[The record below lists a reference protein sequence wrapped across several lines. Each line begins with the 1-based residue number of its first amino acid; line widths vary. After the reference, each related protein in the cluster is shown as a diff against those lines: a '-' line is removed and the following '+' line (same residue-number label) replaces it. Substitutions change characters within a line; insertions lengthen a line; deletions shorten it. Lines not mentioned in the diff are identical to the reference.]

1 MELKRILARDA
12 RTANEKAV
20 AQYGPDVLIISSS
33 QVNDLTEL
41 IVAVDIP
48 PLSLEEAE
56 PYLKKEFVTEPEQQ
70 PKGKFDVLLG
80 QTIEHNKRLAR
91 ERSASKTAKPIV
103 ELAPLDEAAKSKTKV
118 AAKTSAAQVRQATG
132 KHSHS
137 AAHPSAHS
145 SAHPSEHTTVRDT
158 QAHAAEEHD
167 TLRGREIVAL
177 VREELASLRREFK
190 LSQQMSAWQG
200 NMPLPP
206 AVVPLRDALNEA
218 PIPVALRALLVD
230 SIKDHDQLADA
241 MGALKRQLSHAV
253 EQQQAAI
260 AFEGV
265 HVLAGPSGAGKS
277 MMVARVA
284 QAAAVARGCEKV
296 MVISFQDQR
305 AGAWNQMQLL
315 SAQSGVD
322 CYRATNAQ
330 TLKLLLEEHA
340 GRQLIVIDT
349 PGVQMNERLA
359 ELRQLNLPMQC
370 HAVIPADASAATIR
384 RVFEHA
390 DNVWSSLM
398 ISKLDEST
406 QPWALLQFLTDTS
419 VAVSVA
425 SKGDRTADLVPEVNL
440 SDVVQCA
447 LDHLPLPKPE
457 AKADIPT
464 LTERASSLNDLAA
477 AKLAQIAA
485 AHNTSTTGATHE

>member
-12 RTANEKAV
+12 RTANEKAM

-56 PYLKKEFVTEPEQQ
+56 PYLKKEFVEEPAQQ

-80 QTIEHNKRLAR
+80 QTIEQNKRMAL
-91 ERSASKTAKPIV
+91 ERTATKAAKPIV
-103 ELAPLDEAAKSKTKV
+103 EVAPVEVSKSKSKAASKV
-118 AAKTSAAQVRQATG
+118 ASTQVRQEIANKTANT
-132 KHSHS
+132 KYD
-137 AAHPSAHS
+137 
-145 SAHPSEHTTVRDT
+145 SEV
-158 QAHAAEEHD
+158 QAAEEHD

-230 SIKDHDQLADA
+230 SIKDHDNMAEA
-241 MGALKRQLSHAV
+241 MGALSRQLSHAV
-253 EQQQAAI
+253 EQEQLAAPLS
-260 AFEGV
+260 GV

-277 MMVARVA
+277 MMVARLA
-284 QAAAVARGCEKV
+284 QAAAIAHGCEKV

-305 AGAWNQMQLL
+305 AGAWNQTQLL

-322 CYRATNAQ
+322 CFRATNAQ
-330 TLKLLLEEHA
+330 TLKLLLEEHE
-340 GRQLIVIDT
+340 GRQLILIDT
-349 PGVQMNERLA
+349 PGVQMDERLMDI
-359 ELRQLNLPMQC
+359 RQLNVQAHC
-370 HAVIPADASAATIR
+370 HAVIPVDASAATIR
-384 RVFEHA
+384 RVFENA
-390 DNVWSSLM
+390 DNVWHSLM
-398 ISKLDEST
+398 LSKLDEST
-406 QPWALLQFLTDTS
+406 QPWALLQFLTDKTVS
-419 VAVSVA
+419 VSVA
-425 SKGDRTADLVPEVNL
+425 SKGDRASDLVQEVSL
-440 SDVVQCA
+440 SDLVQTA
-447 LDHLPLPKPE
+447 LDHLPLPSAETKP
-457 AKADIPT
+457 DIPT
-464 LTERASSLNDLAA
+464 LTERATSLNELAA

-485 AHNTSTTGATHE
+485 VHKTSTTGATHE

>member
-12 RTANEKAV
+12 RTANEKAM

-56 PYLKKEFVTEPEQQ
+56 PYLKKEFVEEPAQQ

-80 QTIEHNKRLAR
+80 QTIEQNKRMAL
-91 ERSASKTAKPIV
+91 ERTATKAAKPIV
-103 ELAPLDEAAKSKTKV
+103 EVAPVAEPIKIKAAGKTTANKKV
-118 AAKTSAAQVRQATG
+118 IPKEELQ
-132 KHSHS
+132 
-137 AAHPSAHS
+137 
-145 SAHPSEHTTVRDT
+145 
-158 QAHAAEEHD
+158 AAEEHD

-218 PIPVALRALLVD
+218 PIPVTLRALLVD
-230 SIKDHDQLADA
+230 SIKDHDNMADA
-241 MGALKRQLSHAV
+241 MGALSRQLSHAV
-253 EQQQAAI
+253 EQEQVAAPLS
-260 AFEGV
+260 GV

-277 MMVARVA
+277 MMVARLA
-284 QAAAVARGCEKV
+284 QAAAIAHGCEKV

-305 AGAWNQMQLL
+305 AGAWNQTQLL

-330 TLKLLLEEHA
+330 TVKLLLEEHE
-340 GRQLIVIDT
+340 GRQLILIDT
-349 PGVQMNERLA
+349 PGVQMDERLMDI
-359 ELRQLNLPMQC
+359 RQMNVNAHC
-370 HAVIPADASAATIR
+370 HAVIPVDASAATIR
-384 RVFEHA
+384 RVFENT
-390 DNVWSSLM
+390 DNVWHSLM
-398 ISKLDEST
+398 LSKLDEST
-406 QPWALLQFLTDTS
+406 QPWALLQFLTDKTVS
-419 VAVSVA
+419 VSVA
-425 SKGDRTADLVPEVNL
+425 SKGDRASDLVQEVSL
-440 SDVVQCA
+440 SDLVQTA
-447 LDHLPLPKPE
+447 LDHLPLPTPETKP
-457 AKADIPT
+457 DIPT
-464 LTERASSLNDLAA
+464 LTERASSLNELAA

-485 AHNTSTTGATHE
+485 VHKTSTTGATHE

>member
-56 PYLKKEFVTEPEQQ
+56 PYLKQEFVEPTDKQ

-80 QTIEHNKRLAR
+80 QTIEHNKRMAR
-91 ERSASKTAKPIV
+91 ERQATKTASPIV
-103 ELAPLDEAAKSKTKV
+103 EMAPVAEPVKIKSTSKKAAAPAHAKPEAEVK
-118 AAKTSAAQVRQATG
+118 
-132 KHSHS
+132 
-137 AAHPSAHS
+137 
-145 SAHPSEHTTVRDT
+145 
-158 QAHAAEEHD
+158 AAEEHD

-206 AVVPLRDALNEA
+206 AVVPLRDALNDA

-230 SIKDHDQLADA
+230 SIKDHDNMADA
-241 MGALKRQLSHAV
+241 MGALLRQLSHSV
-253 EQQQAAI
+253 EQEPVSAPLS
-260 AFEGV
+260 GV
-265 HVLAGPSGAGKS
+265 HVLAGSSGAGKS
-277 MMVARVA
+277 MMVARLA
-284 QAAAVARGCEKV
+284 QAAAIAHGCEKV

-305 AGAWNQMQLL
+305 AGAWNQTQLL

-322 CYRATNAQ
+322 CFRATNAQ
-330 TLKLLLEEHA
+330 TLKLLLEEHE
-340 GRQLIVIDT
+340 GRQLILIDT

-359 ELRQLNLPMQC
+359 DIRQINIPLQC

-384 RVFEHA
+384 RVFENT
-390 DNVWSSLM
+390 DNVWASLM

-419 VAVSVA
+419 MAVSVA
-425 SKGDRTADLVPEVNL
+425 SKGDRTSDLVQDVNL
-440 SDVVQCA
+440 SDLVQCA
-447 LDHLPLPKPE
+447 LDNLPLPTPE
-457 AKADIPT
+457 VKADIPT
-464 LTERASSLNDLAA
+464 LTERASNLNDLAA

-485 AHNTSTTGATHE
+485 VHKTSTTGVTHE

>member
-41 IVAVDIP
+41 IVAIDIP

-56 PYLKKEFVTEPEQQ
+56 PYLKKEFVQEPEQQ
-70 PKGKFDVLLG
+70 AKGKFDVLLG
-80 QTIEHNKRLAR
+80 QTIEQNKRMALGRTATK
-91 ERSASKTAKPIV
+91 AAKPIV
-103 ELAPLDEAAKSKTKV
+103 EVAPVAEPIKIKA
-118 AAKTSAAQVRQATG
+118 AAKTA
-132 KHSHS
+132 KIK
-137 AAHPSAHS
+137 S
-145 SAHPSEHTTVRDT
+145 SAQPDVDM
-158 QAHAAEEHD
+158 QAAEEHD

-206 AVVPLRDALNEA
+206 AVVPLRDALNDA

-230 SIKDHDQLADA
+230 NIKDHDNMADA
-241 MGALKRQLSHAV
+241 MGALLRQLSHAV
-253 EQQQAAI
+253 EQEQVSAPLS
-260 AFEGV
+260 GV

-277 MMVARVA
+277 MMVARLA
-284 QAAAVARGCEKV
+284 QAAAIAHGCEKV

-305 AGAWNQMQLL
+305 AGAWNQTQLL

-322 CYRATNAQ
+322 CFRATSAQ
-330 TLKLLLEEHA
+330 TLKLLLEEHES
-340 GRQLIVIDT
+340 RQLILIDT
-349 PGVQMNERLA
+349 PGVQMNERLMDI
-359 ELRQLNLPMQC
+359 RQLNVQAHC

-384 RVFEHA
+384 RVFENN
-390 DNVWSSLM
+390 DNVWHSLM
-398 ISKLDEST
+398 LSKLDEST
-406 QPWALLQFLTDTS
+406 QPWALLQFLTDKTVS
-419 VAVSVA
+419 VSVA
-425 SKGDRTADLVPEVNL
+425 SKGDRSSDLLQEVNL
-440 SDVVQCA
+440 SDLVQTA
-447 LDHLPLPKPE
+447 LDHLPLPIPE
-457 AKADIPT
+457 SKTDIPT
-464 LTERASSLNDLAA
+464 LTERASTLNDLAA

-485 AHNTSTTGATHE
+485 VHKTSTTGATHE

>member
-12 RTANEKAV
+12 RTANEKAM

-41 IVAVDIP
+41 IVAIDIP

-56 PYLKKEFVTEPEQQ
+56 PYLKKEFVEEPAQQ

-80 QTIEHNKRLAR
+80 QTIEQNKRMAL
-91 ERSASKTAKPIV
+91 ERTATKAAKPIV
-103 ELAPLDEAAKSKTKV
+103 EVAPVAEPIKIKAAGKTVANKKV
-118 AAKTSAAQVRQATG
+118 NPKEQELQ
-132 KHSHS
+132 
-137 AAHPSAHS
+137 
-145 SAHPSEHTTVRDT
+145 
-158 QAHAAEEHD
+158 AAEEHD

-230 SIKDHDQLADA
+230 SIKDHDNMAEA
-241 MGALKRQLSHAV
+241 MGALSRQLSHAV
-253 EQQQAAI
+253 EQEQLAAPLS
-260 AFEGV
+260 GV

-277 MMVARVA
+277 MMVARLA
-284 QAAAVARGCEKV
+284 QAAAMAHGCEKV

-305 AGAWNQMQLL
+305 AGAWNQTQLL

-322 CYRATNAQ
+322 CFRATSAQ
-330 TLKLLLEEHA
+330 TLKLLLEEHE
-340 GRQLIVIDT
+340 GRQLILIDT
-349 PGVQMNERLA
+349 PGVQMDERLMDI
-359 ELRQLNLPMQC
+359 RQLNVQAHC
-370 HAVIPADASAATIR
+370 HAVIPVDASAATIR
-384 RVFEHA
+384 RVFENA
-390 DNVWSSLM
+390 DNVWHSLM
-398 ISKLDEST
+398 LSKLDEST
-406 QPWALLQFLTDTS
+406 QPWALLQFLTDKTVS
-419 VAVSVA
+419 VSVA
-425 SKGDRTADLVPEVNL
+425 SKGDRASDLVQEVSL
-440 SDVVQCA
+440 SDLVQTA
-447 LDHLPLPKPE
+447 LDHLPLPSAETKP
-457 AKADIPT
+457 DIPT
-464 LTERASSLNDLAA
+464 LTERATSLNELAA

-485 AHNTSTTGATHE
+485 VHKTSTTGATHE

>member
-12 RTANEKAV
+12 RTANEKAM

-56 PYLKKEFVTEPEQQ
+56 PYLKQEFVEEPAQQ

-80 QTIEHNKRLAR
+80 QTIEQNKRMAL
-91 ERSASKTAKPIV
+91 ERTATKAAKPIV
-103 ELAPLDEAAKSKTKV
+103 EVAPVAEPIKIKAAGKT
-118 AAKTSAAQVRQATG
+118 AANKKANPKEQELQ
-132 KHSHS
+132 
-137 AAHPSAHS
+137 
-145 SAHPSEHTTVRDT
+145 
-158 QAHAAEEHD
+158 AAEEHD

-230 SIKDHDQLADA
+230 SIKDHDNMADA
-241 MGALKRQLSHAV
+241 MGALSRQLSHAV
-253 EQQQAAI
+253 EQEQLAAP
-260 AFEGV
+260 FSGV

-277 MMVARVA
+277 MMVARLA
-284 QAAAVARGCEKV
+284 QAAAIAHGCEKV

-305 AGAWNQMQLL
+305 AGAWNQTQLL

-322 CYRATNAQ
+322 CFRATSAQ
-330 TLKLLLEEHA
+330 TLKLLLEEHE
-340 GRQLIVIDT
+340 GRQLILIDT
-349 PGVQMNERLA
+349 PGVQMNERLMDI
-359 ELRQLNLPMQC
+359 RQLNVQVHC
-370 HAVIPADASAATIR
+370 HAVIPVDASAATIR
-384 RVFEHA
+384 RVFENA
-390 DNVWSSLM
+390 DNVWHSLM
-398 ISKLDEST
+398 LSKLDEST
-406 QPWALLQFLTDTS
+406 QPWALLQFLTDKTVS
-419 VAVSVA
+419 VSVA
-425 SKGDRTADLVPEVNL
+425 SKGDRASDLVQEVSL
-440 SDVVQCA
+440 SDLVQTA
-447 LDHLPLPKPE
+447 LDHLPLPSAETKP
-457 AKADIPT
+457 DIPT
-464 LTERASSLNDLAA
+464 LTERATSLNELAA

-485 AHNTSTTGATHE
+485 VHKTSTTGATHE

>member
-1 MELKRILARDA
+1 M
-12 RTANEKAV
+12 

-56 PYLKKEFVTEPEQQ
+56 PYLKKEFVEEPAQQ

-80 QTIEHNKRLAR
+80 QTIEQNKRMAL
-91 ERSASKTAKPIV
+91 ERTATKAAKPIV
-103 ELAPLDEAAKSKTKV
+103 EVAPVAEPIKIKAAGKTTANKKANPKEQEV
-118 AAKTSAAQVRQATG
+118 Q
-132 KHSHS
+132 
-137 AAHPSAHS
+137 
-145 SAHPSEHTTVRDT
+145 
-158 QAHAAEEHD
+158 AAEEHD

-230 SIKDHDQLADA
+230 SIKDHDNMADA
-241 MGALKRQLSHAV
+241 MGALSRQLSHAV
-253 EQQQAAI
+253 EQEQLAAPLS
-260 AFEGV
+260 GV

-277 MMVARVA
+277 MMVARLA
-284 QAAAVARGCEKV
+284 QAAAMAHGCEKV

-305 AGAWNQMQLL
+305 AGAWNQTQLL

-322 CYRATNAQ
+322 CFRATSAQ
-330 TLKLLLEEHA
+330 TLKLLLEEHE
-340 GRQLIVIDT
+340 GRQLILIDT
-349 PGVQMNERLA
+349 PGVQMDERLMDI
-359 ELRQLNLPMQC
+359 RQLNVQVHC
-370 HAVIPADASAATIR
+370 HAVIPVDASAATIR
-384 RVFEHA
+384 RVFENA
-390 DNVWSSLM
+390 DNVWHSLM
-398 ISKLDEST
+398 LSKLDEST
-406 QPWALLQFLTDTS
+406 QPWALLQFLTDKTVS
-419 VAVSVA
+419 VSVA
-425 SKGDRTADLVPEVNL
+425 SKGDRASDLVQEVSL
-440 SDVVQCA
+440 SDLVQTA
-447 LDHLPLPKPE
+447 LDHLPLPSAETKP
-457 AKADIPT
+457 DIPT
-464 LTERASSLNDLAA
+464 LTERATSLNELAA

-485 AHNTSTTGATHE
+485 VHKTSTTGATHE

>member
-12 RTANEKAV
+12 RTANEKAM

-56 PYLKKEFVTEPEQQ
+56 PYLKKEFVEEPAQQ

-80 QTIEHNKRLAR
+80 QTIEQNKRMAL
-91 ERSASKTAKPIV
+91 ERTATKAAKPIV
-103 ELAPLDEAAKSKTKV
+103 EVAPVAEPIKIKAAGKTTANKKANPKEQEV
-118 AAKTSAAQVRQATG
+118 Q
-132 KHSHS
+132 
-137 AAHPSAHS
+137 
-145 SAHPSEHTTVRDT
+145 
-158 QAHAAEEHD
+158 AAEEHD

-230 SIKDHDQLADA
+230 SIKDHDNMADA
-241 MGALKRQLSHAV
+241 MGALSRQLSHAV
-253 EQQQAAI
+253 EQEQLAAPLS
-260 AFEGV
+260 GV

-277 MMVARVA
+277 MMVARLA
-284 QAAAVARGCEKV
+284 QAAAMAHGCEKV

-305 AGAWNQMQLL
+305 AGAWNQTQLL

-322 CYRATNAQ
+322 CFRATSAQ
-330 TLKLLLEEHA
+330 TLKLLLEEHE
-340 GRQLIVIDT
+340 GRQLILIDT
-349 PGVQMNERLA
+349 PGVQMDERLMDI
-359 ELRQLNLPMQC
+359 RQLNVQVHC
-370 HAVIPADASAATIR
+370 HAVIPVDASAATIR
-384 RVFEHA
+384 RVFENA
-390 DNVWSSLM
+390 DNVWHSLM
-398 ISKLDEST
+398 LSKLDEST
-406 QPWALLQFLTDTS
+406 QPWALLQFLTDKTVS
-419 VAVSVA
+419 VSVA
-425 SKGDRTADLVPEVNL
+425 SKGDRASDLVQEVSL
-440 SDVVQCA
+440 GDLVQTA
-447 LDHLPLPKPE
+447 LDHLPLPTSETKP
-457 AKADIPT
+457 DIPT
-464 LTERASSLNDLAA
+464 LTERATSLNELAA

-485 AHNTSTTGATHE
+485 VHKTSTTGATHE

>member
-12 RTANEKAV
+12 RTANEKAM

-56 PYLKKEFVTEPEQQ
+56 PYLKKEFVEEPAQQ

-80 QTIEHNKRLAR
+80 QTIEQNKRMAL
-91 ERSASKTAKPIV
+91 ERTATKAAKPIV
-103 ELAPLDEAAKSKTKV
+103 EVAPVAEPIKIKAAGKTTANKK
-118 AAKTSAAQVRQATG
+118 ANPKEQELQ
-132 KHSHS
+132 
-137 AAHPSAHS
+137 
-145 SAHPSEHTTVRDT
+145 
-158 QAHAAEEHD
+158 AAEEHD

-230 SIKDHDQLADA
+230 SIKDHDNMADA
-241 MGALKRQLSHAV
+241 MGALSRQLSHAV
-253 EQQQAAI
+253 EQEQVAAPLS
-260 AFEGV
+260 GV

-277 MMVARVA
+277 MMVARLA
-284 QAAAVARGCEKV
+284 QAAAIAHGSEKV

-305 AGAWNQMQLL
+305 AGAWNQTQLL

-322 CYRATNAQ
+322 CFRATSAQ
-330 TLKLLLEEHA
+330 TLKLLLEEHE
-340 GRQLIVIDT
+340 GRQLILIDT
-349 PGVQMNERLA
+349 PGVQMNERLMDI
-359 ELRQLNLPMQC
+359 RQLNVQVHC
-370 HAVIPADASAATIR
+370 HAVIPVDASAATIR
-384 RVFEHA
+384 RVFENA
-390 DNVWSSLM
+390 DNVWHSLM
-398 ISKLDEST
+398 LSKLDEST
-406 QPWALLQFLTDTS
+406 QPWALLQFLTDKTVS
-419 VAVSVA
+419 VSVA
-425 SKGDRTADLVPEVNL
+425 SKGDRASDLVQEVSL
-440 SDVVQCA
+440 SDLVQTA
-447 LDHLPLPKPE
+447 LDHLPLPSAETKP
-457 AKADIPT
+457 DIPT
-464 LTERASSLNDLAA
+464 LTERATSLNELAA

-485 AHNTSTTGATHE
+485 VHKTSTTGATHE

>member
-41 IVAVDIP
+41 IVAIDIP

-103 ELAPLDEAAKSKTKV
+103 ELAPLDEVAKSKSKV
-118 AAKTSAAQVRQATG
+118 AAKTSAAQARQATG

-137 AAHPSAHS
+137 AAHPSAHA
-145 SAHPSEHTTVRDT
+145 SAHTPVRDSE
-158 QAHAAEEHD
+158 AHAAEEHD

-253 EQQQAAI
+253 EQQQAPL

-284 QAAAVARGCEKV
+284 QAAAVAHGCEKV

-447 LDHLPLPKPE
+447 LDHLPLPKNE
-457 AKADIPT
+457 VHADVPT
-464 LTERASSLNDLAA
+464 LTERASTLNDLAA

-485 AHNTSTTGATHE
+485 VHKTSTTGATHE